1 MNSQKPGTTKHGSS
15 SEENQGIGG
24 NLTESVNIH
33 GDGNTVYVTKQDRHE
48 GGTRDGK
55 NTAKLKRKK
64 GGSKKPQ
71 KPNYPIIAAWIGFAA
86 VILGAVITGVMGWFP
101 FASVDPSPT
110 AFIAIATETSLP
122 PTTTDTATLE
132 PTFTPTP
139 VDTATAT
146 PLPTDTPV
154 PPIAIGEDWLQGCI
168 SQSWR
173 GYPPIDLEAKGNGC
187 WQEPVYVFSA
197 RDGSLSFLSE
207 RNGGEDAEIYGLF
220 TLLPESG
227 KVTFTIQM
235 EALENADVL
244 MGVFPQPDVNSQGLL
259 MVIPNGD
266 VERNIIL
273 QKDPNTYETM
283 LGTVALYQGDGF
295 SLSFIF
301 DTLSVTSKVNP
312 NIFVTNQVPMNAP
325 QKWLFFGYKG
335 LRGSY
340 RIEGAFFDFQI
351 EE

>member
-1 MNSQKPGTTKHGSS
+1 MNSQKPGTLKREPS

-24 NLTESVNIH
+24 GLKESVNIQ
-33 GDGNTVYVTKQDRHE
+33 GDGNTVHFHKQDTE
-48 GGTRDGK
+48 GGGTTTQRM
-55 NTAKLKRKK
+55 RKK
-64 GGSKKPQ
+64 SSNSKKKQ
-71 KPNYPIIAAWIGFAA
+71 KTSRTIIAAWIGFAA

-101 FASVDPSPT
+101 FASVAPSPT
-110 AFIAIATETSLP
+110 AFVAIATETSLP
-122 PTTTDTATLE
+122 PTATDTATIE
-132 PTFTPTP
+132 PTFTPTL
-139 VDTATAT
+139 VDTATAA
-146 PLPTDTPV
+146 PLPTDTLV
-154 PPIAIGEDWLQGCI
+154 PPVALGEDWTQGCI
-168 SQSWR
+168 SQLWR
-173 GYPPIDLEAKGNGC
+173 AYPPVDLEAKGNGC
-187 WQEPVYVFSA
+187 WREPVHVFSA
-197 RDGSLSFLSE
+197 GAGSLSFLSE
-207 RNGGEDAEIYGLF
+207 RDGGEGAEIYGLF

-227 KVTFTIQM
+227 KVTFTIRM
-235 EALENADVL
+235 EDLQNADVL
-244 MGVFPQPDVNSQGLL
+244 MGVFAQPDVNSQGLL
-259 MVIPNGD
+259 MSIPNGN

-340 RIEGAFFDFQI
+340 RIEGTFLDFQI